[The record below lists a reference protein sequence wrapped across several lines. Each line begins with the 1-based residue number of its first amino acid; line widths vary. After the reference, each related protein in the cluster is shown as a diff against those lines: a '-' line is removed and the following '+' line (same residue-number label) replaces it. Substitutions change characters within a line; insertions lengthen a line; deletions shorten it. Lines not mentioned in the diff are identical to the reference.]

1 KSCYSQSSCE
11 IQQTTARNGLLIRV
25 VNRECSMKQFC
36 RLCSIKLSAAHDLQ
50 QMTLMKKEHID
61 GTVDDKFEAVKES
74 FRRNF
79 SEGWERGGAAFAVY
93 HRGKLEVDLWGG
105 YADKSCNRLWN
116 EDTIT
121 TIFSCTKSVAAICM
135 AILVDRGLCNYGDK
149 VIQYWPEFGQNGK
162 TDITIQMILAHKAG
176 LPYFEPALTLADLT
190 DGLRMATIV
199 EQEAPKYPPG
209 TKTAY
214 HPLTYGWLVDQ
225 IFCRI
230 DPEHRTVGQFFRDEI
245 EAKHRFGIVR
255 DCTYF
260 FVSVYRDDL
269 RASVSVWDECCEAD
283 EFDDDFRLRSR
294 FRRLVYIIGF
304 AGFWHRDLLGR
315 VKGFSVE
322 KMEQVARTRRRKT
335 LQSKQN
341 HGSEMM
347 IMMAKQMMVMIC
359 TVIQH

>member
-245 EAKHRFGIVR
+245 EAKHRINIDRLSIVTVLSK
-255 DCTYF
+255 DSPYDSAEWNSSLQ
-260 FVSVYRDDL
+260 VHIG
-269 RASVSVWDECCEAD
+269 DE
-283 EFDDDFRLRSR
+283 
-294 FRRLVYIIGF
+294 
-304 AGFWHRDLLGR
+304 
-315 VKGFSVE
+315 
-322 KMEQVARTRRRKT
+322 
-335 LQSKQN
+335 
-341 HGSEMM
+341 
-347 IMMAKQMMVMIC
+347 
-359 TVIQH
+359 